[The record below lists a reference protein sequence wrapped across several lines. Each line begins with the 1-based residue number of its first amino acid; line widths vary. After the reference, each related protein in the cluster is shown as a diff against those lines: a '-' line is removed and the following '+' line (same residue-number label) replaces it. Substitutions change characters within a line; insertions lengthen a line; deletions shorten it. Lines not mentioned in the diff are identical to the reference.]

1 MHAKDSKR
9 RRVDD
14 WTSIDGA
21 TAEIVRHGQT
31 MARGIVDGVTNDG
44 AIVWVQDDTGRRK
57 LFERCEHYEVWVP
70 REDTGLNYRVHKALT
85 LWRSQASVGQ

>member
-1 MHAKDSKR
+1 MYAKDSKR

-21 TAEIVRHGQT
+21 TAEIVQYGQT
-31 MARGIVDGVTNDG
+31 MARGTIDGVTKDG

-57 LFERCEHYEVWVP
+57 LFERCEYFEVWVA
-70 REDTGLNYRVHKALT
+70 REDTGLNYRVSKAFT